1 MQILRSLIFLLTQIT
16 TAVLFTPV
24 ALAAVALPSLPRA
37 RVISGWARFNIWTL
51 RRVCGVACEVTGA
64 ANLPVGPAVI
74 IANHQSAWE
83 TLFFQLVFPPQSYIL
98 KAQLLWIPLF
108 GWGLA
113 ANRPVA
119 INRAR
124 KVRALEQLV
133 QGGQAR
139 LAEGRWLVVFPEGT
153 RRPPGAPAKFQAGG
167 ALLAASSGAPIVPVA
182 HNAGVFWPKQAF
194 LKTPGVIRMRIG
206 PAIPSAGKSARE
218 LNAQAEAWIA
228 AALRELPGCDGGP
241 PPQSPPRHPRSPLS
255 GGGDGDARR
264 STVRGVG

>member
-1 MQILRSLIFLLTQIT
+1 MQILRSTIFLLTQT
-16 TAVLFTPV
+16 VSALLFTPV

-37 RVISGWARFNIWTL
+37 RVIGAWARFNIWTL
-51 RRVCGVACEVTGA
+51 KRVCGITCEVTGA
-64 ANLPVGPAVI
+64 EHLPAGPAVI
-74 IANHQSAWE
+74 ISNHQSAWE

-124 KVRALEQLV
+124 KVRALEQLLR
-133 QGGQAR
+133 QGAAR

-153 RRPPGAPAKFQAGG
+153 RRPPGAPGKFQAGG
-167 ALLAASSGAPIVPVA
+167 ALVAAKTGAPIVPVA

-194 LKTPGVIRMRIG
+194 LKKPGVIRMRIG
-206 PAIPSAGKSARE
+206 APIAGAGQDARA
-218 LNAQAEAWIA
+218 LNARAEQWIVGQ
-228 AALRELPGCDGGP
+228 LRELPGE
-241 PPQSPPRHPRSPLS
+241 
-255 GGGDGDARR
+255 
-264 STVRGVG
+264 